1 MIMSEEDRELEML
14 RQKRLA
20 ELQSSRQDDEVVE
33 RERERVDEQ
42 KNQILIR
49 IMTREAKERLNRL
62 RLAYPEMAGMVE
74 NQLIMLYQSGRL
86 PGEIDDDTLKKLL
99 AKLQP
104 KSKDYKIIRK

>member
-1 MIMSEEDRELEML
+1 MTEEDQELEML

-20 ELQSSRQDDEVVE
+20 ELQSSRRDDNAMEK
-33 RERERVDEQ
+33 ERERVEEQ

-62 RLAYPEMAGMVE
+62 RMAYPDMASLVE
-74 NQLIMLYQSGRL
+74 NQLIMLYQNGRL
-86 PGEIDDDTLKKLL
+86 PGEIDDETLKKLL

-104 KSKDYKIIRK
+104 KSKDYKIVRK

>member
-1 MIMSEEDRELEML
+1 MNEEDKELEML
-14 RQKRLA
+14 RQRRLA
-20 ELQSSRQDDEVVE
+20 ELQSSRHNEEAVE
-33 RERERVDEQ
+33 QERERVDEQ

-62 RLAYPEMAGMVE
+62 RMAYPEMAGLVE

-86 PGEIDDDTLKKLL
+86 PGEIDDETLKKLL

>member
-1 MIMSEEDRELEML
+1 MSEEDRELEML